1 MPSRTGAD
9 PSALLLRGGTVVDGS
24 GAPRF
29 VADVRIEGD
38 RIVAVGANL
47 AADGAGVIDAG
58 GMIVAPGFIDVH
70 THDDQIVL
78 SAPHMLPKVSQGV
91 TTVVVG
97 NCGISLAPLVH
108 ASVPPP
114 LNLLGGADKYVH
126 PTMAA
131 YVAAVDAARPAVNVA
146 ALVGHSTLRVATMD
160 DPYRAAT
167 PAERER
173 MCDLLREGL
182 AAGAAGLSSGVFYA
196 TGAAADI
203 DELALLA
210 AIAGAAGGVYTTHI
224 RQEMDKVLD
233 SLDEAFATARRGDV
247 PLVVS
252 HHKCA
257 GPSNWGR
264 TVQTLGHI
272 DAARR
277 DQAIG
282 LDCYPYIAG
291 STVLRS
297 DLVDDIIDI
306 LITWSTP
313 HPEMAARTL
322 ASIADEWGCS
332 QKEACERLQ
341 PGGACYFQ
349 MREDDVQR
357 VLRYPATMIGSD
369 GLPHDQH
376 PHPRLWGTFP
386 RVLGHY
392 SRDLGLFSLETAV
405 HKMTGL
411 SARQFRLAD
420 RGEIRAGAYADV
432 VVFDAATISDTA
444 TFDLPTTRAA
454 GIACV
459 LVNGRVA
466 FRDGDV
472 EPERSGRFLARQPK
486 PASNSNR

>member
-9 PSALLLRGGTVVDGS
+9 SPALLLRGGTVIDGT

-29 VADVRIEGD
+29 RADVRIEGD
-38 RIVAVGANL
+38 RIVAVGADL
-47 AADGAGVIDAG
+47 APDGAVVVDASG
-58 GMIVAPGFIDVH
+58 RIVAPGFIDVH

-78 SAPHMLPKVSQGV
+78 AAPDMRPKISQGV

-114 LNLLGGADKYVH
+114 LNLLGGSDKYVH

-167 PAERER
+167 AAEQAR
-173 MCDLLREGL
+173 MGELLQEGL

-210 AIAGAAGGVYTTHI
+210 GIAGAAGGVYTTHI
-224 RQEMDKVLD
+224 RQEMDKVID

-257 GPSNWGR
+257 GPRNWGR
-264 TVQTLGHI
+264 TIETLAHI

-277 DQAIG
+277 GQPIG

-297 DLVDDIIDI
+297 EMVDGIIDI

-322 ASIADEWGCS
+322 ASVAHEWGCS
-332 QKEACERLQ
+332 QVEACERLQ

-357 VLRYPATMIGSD
+357 VLAHPATMIGSD

-392 SRDLGLFSLETAV
+392 SRDLGLFPLEIAV

-411 SARQFRLAD
+411 SARRFQLAD

-432 VVFDAATISDTA
+432 VVFDAATIRDTA
-444 TFDLPTTRAA
+444 TFEVPKAQAVGVD
-454 GIACV
+454 CV
-459 LVNGRVA
+459 VVNGRVA
-466 FRDGDV
+466 FGGGAIEAVRN
-472 EPERSGRFLARQPK
+472 GRFLAREPG
-486 PASNSNR
+486 R

>member
-1 MPSRTGAD
+1 MHGKN
-9 PSALLLRGGTVVDGS
+9 PSALLLRGGTVIDGT
-24 GAPRF
+24 GAQRF
-29 VADVRIEGD
+29 VADVRIEGE

-47 AADGAGVIDAG
+47 AEEGAHVFDVTGK
-58 GMIVAPGFIDVH
+58 IVAPGFIDVH

-78 SAPHMLPKVSQGV
+78 SAPQMLPKISQGV

-108 ASVPPP
+108 SNVPPP
-114 LNLLGGADKYVH
+114 LNLLGGPDKYVY

-131 YVAAVDAARPAVNVA
+131 YVAAVDAVRPAVNVA

-160 DPYRAAT
+160 DPYRPAT
-167 PAERER
+167 PAEQTR
-173 MCDLLREGL
+173 MCELLREGM
-182 AAGAAGLSSGVFYA
+182 AAGAIGFSSGVFYA

-203 DELALLA
+203 DELVLLA
-210 AIAGAAGGVYTTHI
+210 GITGDAGGVYTTHI

-233 SLDEAFATARRGDV
+233 SLDEAFATARRGKV
-247 PLVVS
+247 PVVIS

-257 GPSNWGR
+257 GPQNWGR
-264 TVQTLGHI
+264 TVETIAHI

-277 DQAIG
+277 QQTIG

-291 STVLRS
+291 STVLRREM
-297 DLVDDIIDI
+297 VDGMIDI

-322 ASIADEWGCS
+322 ADIAREWNCT
-332 QKEACERLQ
+332 QQEACERLQ

-357 VLRYPATMIGSD
+357 VLQYPATMIGSD

-405 HKMTGL
+405 HKMSGL
-411 SARQFRLAD
+411 SARQFRIED
-420 RGEIRAGAYADV
+420 RGEIRAGAFADI
-432 VVFDAATISDTA
+432 VVFDAATIKDTA
-444 TFDLPTTRAA
+444 TFDRPKAQAL
-454 GIACV
+454 GVDCV
-459 LVNGRVA
+459 LVNGAIAYRTG
-466 FRDGDV
+466 DGA
-472 EPERSGRFLARQPK
+472 PARNGRFLRRPE
-486 PASNSNR
+486 N